1 MWEMRGKERKQLS
14 EETEREEDA
23 DENEKNEREVES
35 ETVALVAE
43 GIMRVAEGIMRAAA
57 PPVIVAIV
65 VGEESEGVSNT
76 RSAILFRWVLYV

>member
-1 MWEMRGKERKQLS
+1 MWEMRGEERKQLS
-14 EETEREEDA
+14 EETELGEDD

-43 GIMRVAEGIMRAAA
+43 GIMRAAA
-57 PPVIVAIV
+57 APVIVAIV

-76 RSAILFRWVLYV
+76 RSAILFR

>member
-1 MWEMRGKERKQLS
+1 MRGEERKQLS
-14 EETEREEDA
+14 EETELEEDD

-43 GIMRVAEGIMRAAA
+43 GIIRAAA

-76 RSAILFRWVLYV
+76 RSAILFR